1 MQARIGIRA
10 SVEDVVRAAWKAL
23 QKSAISKKAGSNDIW
38 VLLYIM
44 SSERIFTQVQIQFD
58 KPALWDRKSSKDSMK

>member
-1 MQARIGIRA
+1 MQARIGIRV
-10 SVEDVVRAAWKAL
+10 SVEDVVRAAWKAW

-44 SSERIFTQVQIQFD
+44 SSERIFTQAYLQFD
-58 KPALWDRKSSKDSMK
+58 KPAFRDRKSNKDSMK